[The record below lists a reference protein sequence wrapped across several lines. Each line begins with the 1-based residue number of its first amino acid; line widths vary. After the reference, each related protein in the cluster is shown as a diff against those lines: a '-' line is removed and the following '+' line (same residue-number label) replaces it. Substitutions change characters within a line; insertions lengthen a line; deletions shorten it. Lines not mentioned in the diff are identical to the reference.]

1 MSQITDIS
9 IKNFRGIKELKQ
21 TFGCERFIV
30 LIGRGD
36 SGKSTLLSAIYA
48 VLSPSWNM
56 TFSDLD
62 FHEQDTTYPIEIEA
76 TLRELPLE
84 LLQEHKYGL
93 YVQNNLGE
101 NGKNDDLSI
110 ILKLTIGE
118 TLEPHWVVKARP
130 GTGVDDKPISGTDRA
145 LLAVNYISDYT
156 DSQFAYNRQSPIYAL
171 TKAKLDDGKTIE
183 HLKSQ
188 LIRTMSESVPNEIL
202 DPLNAPL
209 KELRTTAEILGLSVE
224 NLSAQIDIKE
234 NPYTGNSISLHEGLM
249 PYRLHGK
256 GSKRLMSIAIQSE
269 MTKQGG
275 IVLVDELEQGLE
287 PDRVITLV
295 RKLKETESGQV
306 FITTHSLNVVLEA
319 TYHNLFVLN
328 KGKDKLSLVDKELE
342 GCRRSNPQAFFAKKV
357 LCCEGKTEQGFVR
370 ALDTWVLGKYHTTL
384 SAKGVVIV
392 NCGGGDKMFTY
403 AIKLKSLG
411 YDTCVF
417 ADDDKPNELA
427 KKQVEAD
434 KAGVSLFLCETGN
447 CIEKQVFR
455 DLPWLYFL
463 KVINCDEDGFPKEH
477 ILISDDLKGR
487 LKSAHNSKSQNEIRD
502 EVLNLALSKGKEW
515 FKHIP
520 GGEFLGKVFT
530 DAYDEMDCEKGMK
543 KTINKLLNWCD
554 II

>member
-21 TFGCERFIV
+21 AFGRERFVV

-48 VLSPSWNM
+48 VLSPTWNM

-62 FHEQDTTYPIEIEA
+62 FHEQDTTHPIEIEA

-224 NLSAQIDIKE
+224 HLSAQIDIKE
-234 NPYTGNSISLHEGLM
+234 NPYTGNSISLHEGTNV
-249 PYRLHGK
+249 P
-256 GSKRLMSIAIQSE
+256 
-269 MTKQGG
+269 
-275 IVLVDELEQGLE
+275 
-287 PDRVITLV
+287 
-295 RKLKETESGQV
+295 LK
-306 FITTHSLNVVLEA
+306 
-319 TYHNLFVLN
+319 
-328 KGKDKLSLVDKELE
+328 
-342 GCRRSNPQAFFAKKV
+342 
-357 LCCEGKTEQGFVR
+357 
-370 ALDTWVLGKYHTTL
+370 
-384 SAKGVVIV
+384 
-392 NCGGGDKMFTY
+392 
-403 AIKLKSLG
+403 
-411 YDTCVF
+411 
-417 ADDDKPNELA
+417 
-427 KKQVEAD
+427 
-434 KAGVSLFLCETGN
+434 
-447 CIEKQVFR
+447 
-455 DLPWLYFL
+455 
-463 KVINCDEDGFPKEH
+463 
-477 ILISDDLKGR
+477 
-487 LKSAHNSKSQNEIRD
+487 
-502 EVLNLALSKGKEW
+502 
-515 FKHIP
+515 
-520 GGEFLGKVFT
+520 
-530 DAYDEMDCEKGMK
+530 
-543 KTINKLLNWCD
+543 
-554 II
+554 